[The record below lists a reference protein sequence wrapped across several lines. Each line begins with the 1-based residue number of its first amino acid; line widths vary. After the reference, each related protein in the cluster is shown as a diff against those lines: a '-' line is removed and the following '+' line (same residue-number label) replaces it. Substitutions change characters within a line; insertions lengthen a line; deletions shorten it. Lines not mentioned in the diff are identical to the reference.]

1 MGGLALRAATQAG
14 LASPSTLG
22 TPCVIRS
29 THPRPCLGRSQPRS
43 RTSQTATSPGGSA
56 CTPLRSPHRHRRP
69 PPNDRRPARPVQKGL
84 ALVIRSRLGTATS
97 GSSALT
103 RAPISVGRTSAVPS
117 PSSLQVAAP
126 KAAAV
131 GAVRSRASP
140 HNTAL
145 ARRVAGSSRSP
156 RARALAGL
164 RIEPSLTLS
173 SAMANHITSV
183 WVGLSASRSRLRYT
197 VSVSLPPS

>member
-97 GSSALT
+97 GSSVLRT
-103 RAPISVGRTSAVPS
+103 APTSASKNSAALS
-117 PSSLQVAAP
+117 PSSRQVVAAM
-126 KAAAV
+126 AAAA
-131 GAVRSRASP
+131 GAAWSRASP
-140 HNTAL
+140 DSTTSP
-145 ARRVAGSSRSP
+145 RRRAGTSRSQQ
-156 RARALAGL
+156 ARALAAL
-164 RIEPSLTLS
+164 RIEHLPTLS
-173 SAMANHITSV
+173 SATASPTASAWMDPSV
-183 WVGLSASRSRLRYT
+183 SPSRSRSR
-197 VSVSLPPS
+197 VPASLPPS